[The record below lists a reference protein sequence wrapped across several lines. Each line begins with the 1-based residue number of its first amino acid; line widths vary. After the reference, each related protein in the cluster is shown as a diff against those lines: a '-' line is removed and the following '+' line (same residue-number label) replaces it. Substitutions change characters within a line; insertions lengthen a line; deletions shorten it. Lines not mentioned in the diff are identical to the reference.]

1 MTIDATQT
9 QGLTRS
15 LTRETL
21 NLGPQGKVELKKSA
35 EDEKKDQTG
44 ETGGSSFSLFGNDG
58 LSFWDV
64 LDVFNP
70 LQHIPVV
77 NSIYR
82 ELTGDTIKP
91 GIKLVGGTLFGG
103 GIGLAAASVDVAV
116 EGFTGKDLG
125 ENAMAMIKGEPD
137 ETGAAYAAL
146 SVTID
151 PSDPNAAELEAKA
164 AAAREYLQK
173 TAAAAPQQPA
183 ETAQTTAAATQQ
195 AAAEPARVGR
205 ADAEESAELPP
216 WSPVAQTAATVAA
229 VQSAPDAS
237 AKSFAPPKRRNAY
250 ADAPK
255 PLNELRAQTSGRAA
269 LTSSGTVVSSAAEL
283 PSGLSEAAMRAAGL
297 TPDMVRD
304 VIAAHGN
311 AEAATTAASAKESA
325 EIGTSNTPAGAE
337 NMWFYSSMNQA
348 LDKYNAAK
356 NLSPNAAIPE
366 IAATDTGR

>member
-15 LTRETL
+15 LTRDTL

-35 EDEKKDQTG
+35 HDEDKDKDKTG
-44 ETGGSSFSLFGNDG
+44 ASGNASFSLFGDDG

-91 GIKLVGGTLFGG
+91 GIKLIGGTLFGG
-103 GIGLAAASVDVAV
+103 PIGLAAASVDVAV
-116 EGFTGKDLG
+116 EGFTGKDIG
-125 ENAMAMIKGEPD
+125 ENAIAMAEGEPD
-137 ETGAAYAAL
+137 EKGAAYAAL
-146 SVTID
+146 SVSIE
-151 PSDPNAAELEAKA
+151 PSDPNAAELEAAA

-173 TAAAAPQQPA
+173 SAAAAPA
-183 ETAQTTAAATQQ
+183 ETAATAQQ
-195 AAAEPARVGR
+195 AAAEPARVAR
-205 ADAEESAELPP
+205 AEAAAEETAALPP
-216 WSPVAQTAATVAA
+216 WSPVAQTASTAAA
-229 VQSAPDAS
+229 VQSAPEAS

-250 ADAPK
+250 ADSPK
-255 PLNELRAQTSGRAA
+255 PLNELRADTVGRAA
-269 LTSSGTVVSSAAEL
+269 LTSSGSVVSSAAEL
-283 PSGLSEAAMRAAGL
+283 PPGLSDAAMRAAGL

-304 VIAAHGN
+304 VIAAHSN
-311 AEAATTAASAKESA
+311 AEAADTAATAKETA
-325 EIGTSNTPAGAE
+325 EIGSANAPAGAE
-337 NMWFYSSMNQA
+337 NMWFYSAMNQA

-356 NLSPNAAIPE
+356 TLNPAAEVPE
-366 IAATDTGR
+366 VAATDTGSGR